1 MKMYTNIHQSPFVG
15 DLSHY
20 QQYLERKERE
30 EGIDKTNQK
39 TKQGGVQS
47 VKLAKQHQTFSVF
60 KAPRCLERYFLSK
73 KNLSIEALVTVIV
86 CNTQTFIMLNC
97 QYSTL

>member
-30 EGIDKTNQK
+30 EGNDKTNQK

-47 VKLAKQHQTFSVF
+47 VKLAKQH
-60 KAPRCLERYFLSK
+60 
-73 KNLSIEALVTVIV
+73 
-86 CNTQTFIMLNC
+86 
-97 QYSTL
+97 